1 MKTKSIL
8 RTCITIT
15 ALAGSMAVTQAQV
28 IFQDNYEGY
37 VANENKFA
45 WGGTSSLQNYSLSI
59 APGVGSG
66 GSQGLQWLADFTGS
80 YSGYM
85 AANMGYS
92 GGNPSGNTSTS
103 LSDYTLS
110 FDIAVIG
117 VGLNNVQLN
126 LEGWA
131 GQWFSGAMTSTGS
144 GNIGVGSATP
154 GTGFHNISVNLG
166 AWKPGSSFNPTSQTY
181 QLQWQVNG
189 WELAGGGPSVGQQ
202 VVIDNVQ
209 ITMTAVPEPSSI
221 ALVAS
226 GLVGLLVLRRRSNG

>member
-1 MKTKSIL
+1 MKTTHTL
-8 RTCITIT
+8 RNCIVAA
-15 ALAGSMAVTQAQV
+15 ALAGSLAAAQAQIV
-28 IFQDNYEGY
+28 FQDNYEGY
-37 VANENKFA
+37 PANQNKFA
-45 WGGTSSLQNYSLSI
+45 WGGTGSLLNYSLTIGS
-59 APGVGSG
+59 GVGVG

-92 GGNPSGNTSTS
+92 GGNPSGNTSSS

-110 FDIAVIG
+110 FDIAVSG

-126 LEGWA
+126 IEGWA

-154 GTGFHNISVNLG
+154 GSGFHNISVNLG
-166 AWKPGSSFNPTSQTY
+166 AWKPGSSFDPTSQTY

-189 WELAGGGPSVGQQ
+189 WELAGGTGLGQQ

-221 ALVAS
+221 ALVGS
-226 GLVGLLVLRRRSNG
+226 GLVGLLMLRRRSNG